1 MASPPHGKKAETHE
15 RIVRAAARAVRQHGY
30 AGVNVAD
37 VMKDAGLTHGGFYAH
52 FASREAM
59 LAEALESAGAESL
72 TTLGKATASVPPAEA
87 IEAFVAAYLSDD
99 HVGHAEAGCALA
111 ALGSETRRQ
120 PAELRRG
127 ATRRVKEMADLI
139 ARQLP
144 GWAEADGRGDAL
156 GVMSSLV
163 GAVVIARIVDD
174 PALSTAIRQAAAR
187 FIRAGLAEHASP
199 AAPPARRRKPPAASR
214 RA

>member
-1 MASPPHGKKAETHE
+1 MANQPHGKKAETHE

-30 AGVNVAD
+30 AGVSVAD

-59 LAEALESAGAESL
+59 LAEALECAGQESL
-72 TTLGKATASVPPAEA
+72 ATLGKATAKAVPAEA
-87 IEAFVAAYLSDD
+87 LEAFVAAYLSDG
-99 HVGHAEAGCALA
+99 HVDHAEAGCALA

-120 PAELRRG
+120 PAELRHG

-144 GWAEADGRGDAL
+144 DWPQAEGRADAL

-174 PALSTAIRQAAAR
+174 PAVSAAVREAAAR
-187 FIRAGLAEHASP
+187 FIRAGLADREN
-199 AAPPARRRKPPAASR
+199 AATPPARRARPPAAPR